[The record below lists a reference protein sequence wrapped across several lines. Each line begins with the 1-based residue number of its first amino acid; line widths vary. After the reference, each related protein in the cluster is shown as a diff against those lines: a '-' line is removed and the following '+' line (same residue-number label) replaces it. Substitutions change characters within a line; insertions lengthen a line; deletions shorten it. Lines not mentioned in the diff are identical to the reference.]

1 LSNPWPSIDSA
12 ITGAGTSDRKEIPLL
27 ADELPTRKKKHTGE
41 HTRYMPKDST
51 LSQERRKRE
60 LTLTSPAMQSP
71 EKKWSKTSHTLS
83 LLSHPPR
90 TENSRER
97 VGTTKSLRVSKR
109 PTDLT

>member
-1 LSNPWPSIDSA
+1 M
-12 ITGAGTSDRKEIPLL
+12 